1 MNQPLFRLKPQ
12 VLALI
17 FMGATTGMA
26 QAANTGEM
34 PCKTTAE
41 CEQQAAKA
49 GAIAKP
55 TSSKSTS
62 KNDEKED
69 QFYWLGKI
77 NKASAVMLTEEKIV
91 TPEMGAKLS
100 NGVAYSLDQ
109 SEKSDGKRP
118 KDVLQIEK
126 IITDEIGPDAS
137 LIHTGRSRQDMY
149 ATYRMAKLRNQVLDY
164 SDALN
169 SLRAELLKVAS
180 KNVNTIVPAYTNG
193 VQAMPISYAH
203 YLLAYE
209 ASFARDAQRIH
220 ELYKRMNLSAMGTA
234 VLANSSW
241 PLNRK
246 RMAEL
251 LGFDGIIENS
261 LDSSQVSPSDIGLE
275 ASGIPSSTAIRLGA
289 LLGDIHTQYH
299 QTRPWLLLDEGSTY
313 TSSAMP
319 QKRNPGVI
327 MRARE
332 AASNV
337 VGLAQTVIFRAHNV
351 TTGMTDYKSPADD
364 LGLFPQAIKMIDNMN
379 TVTKALNVNA
389 KRSLEELEDDWTTS
403 MELAEALQ
411 KEHKIP
417 FRVGHSFASQIVTEA
432 RSNGFK
438 PKDFPYEKA
447 VELYTKALQ
456 KYKLPEEK
464 LPINEAH
471 FREVLSPEFM
481 VKTRVGIGGP
491 QPAEVERM
499 LTESQKRLS
508 DDEAWMSST
517 RDKLAKADQAL
528 DDAFNKLKDSDKGK
542 TDEPKSSA
550 DVKQKPAD
558 QQSKKSEG

>member
-1 MNQPLFRLKPQ
+1 MHPTPLGFKPV
-12 VLALI
+12 VLALLSLGLAL
-17 FMGATTGMA
+17 GAPSPA
-26 QAANTGEM
+26 RAANTGEM
-34 PCKTTAE
+34 ACKTTAE

-55 TSSKSTS
+55 SSSKYTS
-62 KNDEKED
+62 ALDERED
-69 QFYWLGKI
+69 QFYWIGKI

-91 TPEMGAKLS
+91 PPEMGRKLAQ
-100 NGVAYSLDQ
+100 GVAYSLAQAQQDG
-109 SEKSDGKRP
+109 GKRP

-137 LIHTGRSRQDMY
+137 LVHTGRSRQDMY
-149 ATYRMAKLRNQVLDY
+149 ATFRMARLRNQVLDY
-164 SDALN
+164 ADAVN
-169 SLRAELLKVAS
+169 GLRRQLLEVAG
-180 KNVNTIVPAYTNG
+180 KNIETIVPAYTNG

-220 ELYKRMNLSAMGTA
+220 ELYQRMNRSAMGTA

-241 PLNRK
+241 PLNRE
-246 RMAEL
+246 RMAQL

-261 LDSSQVSPSDIGLE
+261 LDASQVAPSDMALE
-275 ASGIPSSTAIRLGA
+275 AAGISTSGAIRLGA

-337 VGLAQTVIFRAHNV
+337 VGLAQTVTLRAHNV
-351 TTGMTDYKSPADD
+351 TTGMTDYKSAWDD
-364 LGLFPQAIKMIDNMN
+364 LGLFPQAMRMLENVN
-379 TVTKALNVNA
+379 TVMAALTVNP
-389 KRSLEELEDDWTTS
+389 KRALEELEDDWTTS

-432 RSNGFK
+432 RANGFK
-438 PKDFPYEKA
+438 PKDFPYETA
-447 VELYTKALQ
+447 VQLYGKALA
-456 KYKLPEEK
+456 KYKLPEQS
-464 LPINEAH
+464 LPIDEAH
-471 FREVLSPEFM
+471 FRQVLSPEFM
-481 VKTRVGIGGP
+481 VRTRVGTGGP
-491 QPAEVERM
+491 QPDEVKRM
-499 LTESQKRLS
+499 LAESQQRLAQ
-508 DDEAWMSST
+508 DQEWMGAT
-517 RDKLAKADQAL
+517 RGKLSQADKALDSAFDKLKGGQDAAKAQ
-528 DDAFNKLKDSDKGK
+528 
-542 TDEPKSSA
+542 
-550 DVKQKPAD
+550 
-558 QQSKKSEG
+558 

>member
-1 MNQPLFRLKPQ
+1 MNHDLFRLKPQ
-12 VLALI
+12 ALAIMALSLA
-17 FMGATTGMA
+17 ATLA
-26 QAANTGEM
+26 HAANTGEL

-41 CEQQAAKA
+41 CEQQAIKA

-55 TSSKSTS
+55 VSSKATS

-69 QFYWLGKI
+69 QFYWIGKI

-91 TPEMGAKLS
+91 DPQMGAKLAS
-100 NGVAYSLDQ
+100 GVAYSLMQ
-109 SEKSDGKRP
+109 SEKPDGKRP

-126 IITDEIGPDAS
+126 IITDEVGPDAS

-169 SLRAELLKVAS
+169 QLRTALLAAAA

-241 PLNRK
+241 PLNRE
-246 RMAEL
+246 RMAAL

-261 LDSSQVSPSDIGLE
+261 LDSSQVAPSDVSLE
-275 ASGIPSSTAIRLGA
+275 ATGIPSSSAIRLGA
-289 LLGDIHTQYH
+289 LLQDIHTQYH

-337 VGLAQTVIFRAHNV
+337 VGLAQTVILRAHNV
-351 TTGMTDYKSPADD
+351 TTGMTDYKSSWDD
-364 LGLFPQAIKMIDNMN
+364 LGLFPQAIKMVDNVN
-379 TVTKALNVNA
+379 TVLKALNVNA

-411 KEHKIP
+411 KEHQIP
-417 FRVGHSFASQIVTEA
+417 FRVGHSFASAIVTEA
-432 RSNGFK
+432 RTNGFK
-438 PKDFPYEKA
+438 PKDFPYAKA
-447 VELYTKALQ
+447 AELYTKALQ
-456 KYKLPEEK
+456 KYKLPEAK

-481 VKTRVGIGGP
+481 VKTRVGTGGP

-499 LTESQKRLS
+499 LTESNKRLS
-508 DDEAWMSST
+508 DDKAWMQST
-517 RDKLAKADQAL
+517 RDKLVQADRNL
-528 DDAFNKLKDSDKGK
+528 DEAFTKLKDSTSQQ
-542 TDEPKSSA
+542 TDQPSSESKS
-550 DVKQKPAD
+550 VKPATPA
-558 QQSKKSEG
+558 QGKPKA